1 MLKKVYSLPT
11 EKDKIFVPV
20 PEEQQLTEES
30 LIELERNIIKA
41 SIKNEMVQIQSQEIA
56 SHSTLE

>member
-1 MLKKVYSLPT
+1 MLKKVYSLLT